1 MGRRAAGALRRQER
15 SAEEGRPKRS
25 YKPEGL
31 RMQKPHSPET
41 SALGSPHLLGLSR
54 GGTSARG
61 SPSAAPTDTPAL
73 PAGPFPPRLHR
84 LWLLTCN
91 SGFSRARPTRPQ
103 PLTGPLRTPCSGYR
117 IPSLS

>member
-54 GGTSARG
+54 GGDV
-61 SPSAAPTDTPAL
+61 SPRVPLCRPDRHASPACGAL
-73 PAGPFPPRLHR
+73 PAAASPALASH
-84 LWLLTCN
+84 L
-91 SGFSRARPTRPQ
+91 
-103 PLTGPLRTPCSGYR
+103 
-117 IPSLS
+117 